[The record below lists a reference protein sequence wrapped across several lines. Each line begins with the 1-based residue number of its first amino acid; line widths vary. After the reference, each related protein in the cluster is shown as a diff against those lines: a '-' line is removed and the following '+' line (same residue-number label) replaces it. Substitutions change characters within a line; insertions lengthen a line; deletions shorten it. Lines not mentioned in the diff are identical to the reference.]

1 MLDRSGRSDMSRVA
15 LWWIAAAAFLVAA
28 VATALSGQW
37 ALAAASVALAATMG
51 VLAMRESRRRP

>member
-1 MLDRSGRSDMSRVA
+1 MNRVT

-37 ALAAASVALAATMG
+37 ALAAAAVALAAAMS
-51 VLAMRESRRRP
+51 VLAMRESRPPR